1 MEDKKNKIIKI
12 VRNSGIILLLV
23 ITSIITIT
31 NILYF
36 FKIEITKW
44 HLPFIYLL
52 TNIIFILIY
61 KKKNK
66 IINLLISSMIAILVF
81 AGAITFSGNLY
92 DLSVDGNFYHK
103 LAIGSLKNGWNPVY
117 ENNEDFNKEQGNA
130 IDIEQGSGVLWTDH
144 YTKGNWTFSAVIY
157 SFTENIESGK
167 CITILLM
174 YICFTLIMSYLSK
187 KINLIFSIII
197 GLLLVINPITIV
209 QATNYYI
216 DGDLGLSLFIIL
228 YALIAI
234 TDKNCIDSKF
244 EKFMILACSLI
255 ICINVKF
262 TGLAFAGIF
271 CLLFYIYWLYNSKK
285 DSKEQFIKNI
295 KFYTIFYIITVLISV
310 CIVGYSSYVRNTI
323 EHKNPLYPLFGK
335 DKADIITT
343 MQPNYFSQ
351 RNVIQK
357 FMISIFSKGENVTY
371 SYERDDI
378 KPTIKVP
385 FTFTKQ
391 ELSNYNIPDI
401 RIGGFG
407 PWFSGILIISVI
419 ITIYAYYD
427 MIKNKRKNII
437 VPYSLILLGIVIL
450 LFIID
455 GNWWARYTP
464 YLYLVPIFS
473 LIYLVKDKNDK
484 IKFLIGCILGITMII
499 NSLMILSVNIK
510 NYENNGAYVEN
521 KLNMFEKYSID
532 KDVVKI
538 KLTDYIYQGALYNLC
553 DKNINFELDDKI
565 EGKNEGYF
573 FTY

>member
-401 RIGGFG
+401 RISGFG